1 MECGVW
7 LVLLALVTMSDVR
20 SGPVWDAQIHIYTGL
35 ICPPHG
41 SLVTPRK
48 CLKCVSRCLMTHDSH
63 DSHDTWLVTSLSW
76 WSRRW
81 AQAGVS
87 WEPGDKW
94 GAQRDTHWNM
104 VNILYFLLLSF
115 YLRRPGWDVMA
126 LNTVKSDRE
135 LHCNGTTFKS
145 RIRKSMGVELYNPSE
160 RFELNSKCS
169 VSTPDLS
176 VRTRFSRYKGCRA
189 VGTKINKILNC
200 YLPFCRGWDPAPA
213 NVQIL
218 HLAWSRKCSCWG
230 GFREEWTAIF
240 FVEWGR
246 RAIQELICGVLSSAM
261 HFTALSSVLLN
272 SSHHAKSSFRIKV
285 CVSSK
290 HFRLNSIGFAVF
302 PK

>member
-1 MECGVW
+1 MHRYTG
-7 LVLLALVTMSDVR
+7 
-20 SGPVWDAQIHIYTGL
+20 TGL

-41 SLVTPRK
+41 SLVTQRRI
-48 CLKCVSRCLMTHDSH
+48 CLKCVSWCLMTH

-115 YLRRPGWDVMA
+115 HFRSPGWDVMA

-169 VSTPDLS
+169 ISTPDLS

-200 YLPFCRGWDPAPA
+200 YLPFCRGWDPAPV